1 MRLSRNAASFRLL
14 VSVVLVASC
23 LPPAV
28 AQMLGPEFRV
38 NTYTTDSQMYADVAA
53 DDAGDFLVTW
63 SSRPQDGSGWGIFA
77 QRFNSAGVPAGAE
90 FRVNTYTSAY
100 QRHSKVAALGSGSFV
115 VVWESQQ
122 QDGSGYGVFG
132 RMSLPGGPAPGEF
145 RVNSYTILDQKSAA
159 VAATGPGTFVVV
171 WKGEFQDGSDYGV
184 FGQRMMSPGSPIG
197 GEFRVNTYTTGS
209 QAEPAVAADGSGNF
223 VVVWRDGNPP
233 DTTWQLFAQ
242 RFNSAGSKVGGEFQ
256 VDSYT
261 TGSQTQPAVAA
272 DDAGNFVVV
281 WTSSRDW
288 YSSRLDILGQWFDSG
303 GAPVGSAV
311 RINSYTTGDQRMP
324 VAAADGSGNFV
335 VVWRSYLQDGA
346 GDSVFGQRFDSAGA
360 PVGGEFQVNSYT
372 TSQQDDPAVA
382 AESSGDFVVVW
393 TSWDQDGFDGGVF
406 GQRLAALVFGDGFES
421 GDACA
426 FSPTIGGGC

>member
-171 WKGEFQDGSDYGV
+171 WKGEFQ
-184 FGQRMMSPGSPIG
+184 
-197 GEFRVNTYTTGS
+197 
-209 QAEPAVAADGSGNF
+209 
-223 VVVWRDGNPP
+223 
-233 DTTWQLFAQ
+233 
-242 RFNSAGSKVGGEFQ
+242 
-256 VDSYT
+256 
-261 TGSQTQPAVAA
+261 
-272 DDAGNFVVV
+272 
-281 WTSSRDW
+281 
-288 YSSRLDILGQWFDSG
+288 
-303 GAPVGSAV
+303 
-311 RINSYTTGDQRMP
+311 
-324 VAAADGSGNFV
+324 
-335 VVWRSYLQDGA
+335 
-346 GDSVFGQRFDSAGA
+346 
-360 PVGGEFQVNSYT
+360 VNSYT